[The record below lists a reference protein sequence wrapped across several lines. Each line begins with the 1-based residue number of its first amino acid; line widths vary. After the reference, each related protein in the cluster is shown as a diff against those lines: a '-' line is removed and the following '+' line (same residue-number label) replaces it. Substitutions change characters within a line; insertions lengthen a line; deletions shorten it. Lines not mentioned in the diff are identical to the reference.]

1 MDIVGQPKV
10 TVVMPSYNS
19 AQYIKQSIESVQ
31 QQTIKNWELYVI
43 DDKSTDNTCAIV
55 REMAEK
61 DSRIHLLCN
70 EQNSGPAFSRNRG
83 LEMANGE
90 YVAFLDS
97 DDLWLPEKLEH
108 QIQSMEKS
116 GALFSATS
124 YGQINSTGKDLS
136 VFCIPPMKTE
146 YKKMLALSNPIGN
159 STVMYNRN
167 VLGEYRVPPIKKR
180 NDFALWLKIL
190 KDTPYCMGI
199 DEVLTMYRVRENS
212 ISSNKLDLI
221 RYHWQLYYEIEKLGL
236 VHSVWYMLCW
246 AWVKGTG
253 RGLNRRNTI

>member
-1 MDIVGQPKV
+1 MEKV
-10 TVVMPSYNS
+10 NDPLVSIIMPAYNCERFIQQ
-19 AQYIKQSIESVQ
+19 AIKSVQ
-31 QQTIKNWELYVI
+31 NQSMNVWELLVV
-43 DDKSTDNTCAIV
+43 DDVSTDSTCEIV
-55 REMAEK
+55 EEMAKE
-61 DSRIHLLCN
+61 DTRIHLLRN
-70 EQNSGPAFSRNRG
+70 ERNMGPAYSRNRA
-83 LEMANGE
+83 LEKAQGE

-221 RYHWQLYYEIEKLGL
+221 RYHWQLYYEIENLGL